1 MYRLETDL
9 NSNDINGNKE
19 CDKFKMNFRIIFHR
33 AGYLVEC
40 AHIYVYLYTH
50 ICVAKREFKN
60 NFSIWKQDYKKVN
73 IVELE
78 ESVGEV
84 YLRKRRKMSAFLV
97 VLSYWQGIQGN
108 LLG

>member
-1 MYRLETDL
+1 M
-9 NSNDINGNKE
+9 
-19 CDKFKMNFRIIFHR
+19 H
-33 AGYLVEC
+33 V
-40 AHIYVYLYTH
+40 HICVSIHTY
-50 ICVAKREFKN
+50 ICVAKGEFKN
-60 NFSIWKQDYKKVN
+60 NFSIWKRAYKKVN

-97 VLSYWQGIQGN
+97 VLSYWQGIQDS